1 MRWETSRKRNE
12 QEAGFSLVEVLIALS
27 IFAIGILA
35 VATLQVSAGIE
46 SRNSADITQASNL
59 ASGQIEEIM
68 QLPFL
73 HSALDPASNPH
84 SKTSGKYLIQWA
96 VTDTDLNSDGVFE
109 SKTVDLSVS
118 WKRLFALGPNQ
129 KQVTVFFIKH
139 ED

>member
-84 SKTSGKYLIQWA
+84 SKTSGKYQIQWA

-109 SKTVDLSVS
+109 SKTIDLSVS
-118 WKRLFALGPNQ
+118 WKRLFALGPSQ
-129 KQVTVFFIKH
+129 KQVKVFFIKH

>member
-1 MRWETSRKRNE
+1 MKKEYSRGRNE
-12 QEAGFSLVEVLIALS
+12 SDAGFSLIEVLIALS

-35 VATLQVSAGIE
+35 VATLQVSAGLE

-59 ASGQIEEIM
+59 ASSQMEEIM

-84 SKTSGKYLIQWA
+84 SKTSGKYLIQWS
-96 VTDTDLNSDGVFE
+96 VTNTDLNSDGVFE
-109 SKTVDLSVS
+109 AKTVDLVVG
-118 WKRLFALGPNQ
+118 WKKLFAPGPNQ
-129 KQVTVFFIKH
+129 KQVKIVFIKH

>member
-1 MRWETSRKRNE
+1 MKKEHSRRAKE
-12 QEAGFSLVEVLIALS
+12 PDAGFSLIEVLIALS

-46 SRNSADITQASNL
+46 IRNSADITQASNL
-59 ASGQIEEIM
+59 ASGQMEEIM
-68 QLPFL
+68 QLPFS

>member
-1 MRWETSRKRNE
+1 MKKEYSRGENE
-12 QEAGFSLVEVLIALS
+12 PDAGFSLVEVLIALS

-35 VATLQVSAGIE
+35 VATLQVSASIE

-59 ASGQIEEIM
+59 ASGQMEEIM

-96 VTDTDLNSDGVFE
+96 VTNTDLNSDGVFE

-118 WKRLFALGPNQ
+118 WERLFALGPNQ
-129 KQVTVFFIKH
+129 KQVKIFFIKH

>member
-1 MRWETSRKRNE
+1 MGRENSRKRNE
-12 QEAGFSLVEVLIALS
+12 PEAGFSLVEVLIALS

-35 VATLQVSAGIE
+35 VATLQVSASIE

-59 ASGQIEEIM
+59 ASGQMEEIL
-68 QLPFL
+68 QLPYL

-84 SKTSGKYLIQWA
+84 SKTSGKYQIQWA
-96 VTDTDLNSDGVFE
+96 VADTDLNSDGVFE

-118 WKRLFALGPNQ
+118 WKRLFAPGPNQ
-129 KQVTVFFIKH
+129 KQVKIFFIKH

>member
-1 MRWETSRKRNE
+1 MGRQNSGKRSE
-12 QEAGFSLVEVLIALS
+12 PEAGFSVVEVLIALS
-27 IFAIGILA
+27 IFSIGILA
-35 VATLQVSAGIE
+35 VAALQASASIE

-59 ASGQIEEIM
+59 ASGQMEEI
-68 QLPFL
+68 LHLSFL

-84 SKTSGKYLIQWA
+84 SKPSGKYLIQWT
-96 VTDTDLNSDGVFE
+96 VTNTDLNSDGVFE

-129 KQVTVFFIKH
+129 KQVKIFFIKH